1 MAAVLSSLG
10 ARTNRLGAAASSPGP
25 AGTPASPTA
34 AHSSSAKSG
43 AGSAATAAAAVATS
57 PLGGTKLAYQSL
69 RQSAGMLSYINE
81 NFLHAPSTDLS
92 KDVVKWLVDVELAQ
106 ATEVFWEKT
115 LEEKKGGSL
124 VARLACQA
132 SILYGNLAE
141 EAKEWITKAVFER
154 SWGLL
159 VQYHRATV
167 DSGASAH
174 GVALVR
180 LTLSESLAKEAQ
192 KLCSSFSV
200 SITGSHSTLP
210 ADAGTSLKSLIDAHL
225 AQATAKKQTAIK
237 DNDLIYHDILPTE
250 STLAPIEPL
259 PAATPISIQEV
270 YSSADIQKLIG
281 ATTGAAPANDLFS
294 NLVPLG
300 VHEAASMYS
309 EEKAKLVRSESEK
322 ATLADGQL
330 TAALEYMG
338 LPQSLNKFRQQD
350 GAGDSGFDDLID
362 PGKEVREWSEEEI
375 AGGGSLGMD
384 GLGSGSSA
392 VDDAL
397 QSLSVRREKARA
409 DMQEASRLLDDEAAQ
424 CEKLRVR
431 FGDKWTQAPSGSAT
445 RALRSDI
452 KSNREALDQAVG
464 NDEAI
469 ARLWKEE
476 GAMIRVLLSGN
487 EGLEAA
493 FIEAVS
499 GSGNSGAR
507 NGSQPQLLD
516 LTESEETA
524 DEEEKRRV
532 ESLVSS
538 IESHL
543 SALHR
548 VKRERSES
556 LSELRNRI
564 QSDDISHLLILNR
577 RSPPEAQTQLFQQE
591 LDKFRTLTQRSARS
605 VTEQERL
612 VGEVTKAWKKLTSTN
627 LGKTLSTQYEAKRSA
642 RQSLIA
648 RLRRAKDAHAQV
660 RAGLGKALAFY
671 GQLEEIGTELKRN
684 AKSFSEERRAERER
698 LRQEVEW
705 EERGTDGS
713 SSLESSLGGLNL
725 GRDTSQSWR
734 SAGPPQVP
742 PPQQQQQQAYQQRYA
757 PPPPP
762 TLPQQQPHYQQT
774 SQYQSPVTPT
784 SPYDNLDF
792 AFGGGSGASAAAP
805 APPPP
810 SSRQASYASP
820 PPPSHPSYTS
830 PPPPPQRSAY
840 ASPPPP
846 RPTPCMALRLRHP
859 PPHMAPRHHLRIRS
873 TVHRRRQRSLLPLL
887 TCRRRRH
894 RRNSSRPL
902 AYLHRLR
909 NGAARSPTERR
920 HHRNLPNSSSS
931 TLGKCPQDLR
941 RRLCL
946 DNRPILN
953 TDHNRRPSPI
963 QPIPDI
969 PPASIAVTLRGLS
982 QQQQQ
987 QQQQPQQGWPQQQQH
1002 PPYR

>member
-1 MAAVLSSLG
+1 MES
-10 ARTNRLGAAASSPGP
+10 RRL
-25 AGTPASPTA
+25 T
-34 AHSSSAKSG
+34 H
-43 AGSAATAAAAVATS
+43 
-57 PLGGTKLAYQSL
+57 
-69 RQSAGMLSYINE
+69 
-81 NFLHAPSTDLS
+81 
-92 KDVVKWLVDVELAQ
+92 
-106 ATEVFWEKT
+106 T
-115 LEEKKGGSL
+115 L
-124 VARLACQA
+124 Q
-132 SILYGNLAE
+132 
-141 EAKEWITKAVFER
+141 TKAKYFA
-154 SWGLL
+154 SLA
-159 VQYHRATV
+159 QYHRATV

-250 STLAPIEPL
+250 STLVPIEPL

-846 RPTPCMALRLRHP
+846 STHSMYGSAPPPSSSPYGSAPP
-859 PPHMAPRHHLRIRS
+859 PPHSI
-873 TVHRRRQRSLLPLL
+873 
-887 TCRRRRH
+887 
-894 RRNSSRPL
+894 
-902 AYLHRLR
+902 Y
-909 NGAARSPTERR
+909 GSPPPPTQ
-920 HHRNLPNSSSS
+920 PSSSS
-931 TLGKCPQDLR
+931 YMPPPPPPPQQQSAFGL
-941 RRLCL
+941 
-946 DNRPILN
+946 PPPPPQWSSQVAYGAAPPPQ
-953 TDHNRRPSPI
+953 PSQQQQQYSRQMSSGPPPPPLPGQSSYPQHGS
-963 QPIPDI
+963 QPA
-969 PPASIAVTLRGLS
+969 PPPLS
-982 QQQQQ
+982 NQYQTYHQPQSQSPYGAYPQQQQQ